1 MEGCADGGEEEGR
14 CPVQKKQVVVV
25 MGSTGVGK
33 SQLAIDLALALQ
45 KQQQQGRV
53 AEIINADSMQVY
65 RGFPIATAK
74 GTSHNSLYFYLLIFY
89 LFIYL
94 SHK

>member
-1 MEGCADGGEEEGR
+1 MEGCKDGGEEEGR
-14 CPVQKKQVVVV
+14 RPVQKKKQVVVV

-45 KQQQQGRV
+45 KQQQGRV

-74 GTSHNSLYFYLLIFY
+74 GTSHISLYIN
-89 LFIYL
+89 IY
-94 SHK
+94 

>member
-1 MEGCADGGEEEGR
+1 MEGADGCEEEGR
-14 CPVQKKQVVVV
+14 SPVQKKQVVVV

-45 KQQQQGRV
+45 KQQRGV

-65 RGFPIATAK
+65 RGLPIATAK
-74 GTSHNSLYFYLLIFY
+74 GTSII
-89 LFIYL
+89 LFIFNL
-94 SHK
+94 CDNILNN

>member
-14 CPVQKKQVVVV
+14 RPVQKKQVVVV
-25 MGSTGVGK
+25 MGSTGGGK

-45 KQQQQGRV
+45 KQQQGRV

-74 GTSHNSLYFYLLIFY
+74 GTSHTSLYFYLLIFY